1 MIPADLSAELAS
13 AISVAIAA
21 GDLPPGAARL
31 EASGT
36 WRPVPAGPAP
46 AGTGTGTGTGTGASA
61 RSYATSLPFDLARLA
76 GQEPAAVAARLAR
89 ALAPVTW
96 ISSATP
102 TGGGYLTI
110 EVTGDALAR
119 LAVRISRAGP
129 SCARSDALAGR
140 TQAAPPLPALAA
152 EPGWEQAWRD
162 QAAALT
168 GRLAAAAGATVTPS
182 PLPQRS
188 GPAGPAAPADCMA
201 PASPAAPPSV
211 AAAVAYVGVDAV
223 RYWLARTPTGR
234 TGDLGRGIAVM
245 YDLTDPWYLVSFA
258 HEDAASVLRWA
269 GDLGVSRAEPDGRL
283 ADLLGAAA
291 ELALLAQLSW
301 LAERVA
307 GAARRGRPAEL
318 PRYLEELAAAWL
330 DCRESCPALPFG
342 GRAAPRDHA
351 GIGARLWLA
360 DATRTVLAAGL
371 SLVGVAPRERL
382 PVDARAASVV

>member
-1 MIPADLSAELAS
+1 VIPADLSAELAS

-46 AGTGTGTGTGTGASA
+46 AGPAPAATAPAATAPAGTGPGASA

-140 TQAAPPLPALAA
+140 AQAAPPLPDLAA

-188 GPAGPAAPADCMA
+188 GPAGPAAPA
-201 PASPAAPPSV
+201 SV
-211 AAAVAYVGVDAV
+211 AAAVAYAGADAV

-234 TGDLGRGIAVM
+234 TGDLGLGIAVIH
-245 YDLTDPWYLVSFA
+245 DLTDPWYLVSFA
-258 HEDAASVLRWA
+258 HADAASVLRWA

-351 GIGARLWLA
+351 GISARLWLA

-371 SLVGVAPRERL
+371 SLAGVAPRERL